1 MTNILKN
8 FTSKKIKRLLNAY
21 KSIDLKRREGFF
33 NANES
38 DRFYIDAEFRAKMA
52 KLEQITARMYKQYWR
67 ATNIDLRLSNQLFEA
82 IQYLGNY
89 DIYGILQIIYDFY
102 KNKEFDESA
111 ELAIDYFANLD
122 ENLDIIEEAKNGDKT
137 AIKMLVQEYQTQ
149 NKNNIENK
157 KKEVAND

>member
-1 MTNILKN
+1 MKN
-8 FTSKKIKRLLNAY
+8 FQSKKIKKLLTAY
-21 KSIDLKRREGFF
+21 KTIDLKRREGFF

-67 ATNIDLRLSNQLFEA
+67 TTNIDLRLSNQLFEA

-122 ENLDIIEEAKNGDKT
+122 ENSDIIEEAKNGDKS
-137 AIKMLVQEYQTQ
+137 AIKMLIQEYQTQ
-149 NKNNIENK
+149 NKIDIQNK
-157 KKEVAND
+157 KNEVANE

>member
-1 MTNILKN
+1 MKN

-38 DRFYIDAEFRAKMA
+38 DRFYIDAEFRAKTA
-52 KLEQITARMYKQYWR
+52 KLEQITSRMYKNYWR

-102 KNKEFDESA
+102 KNKEFDEF
-111 ELAIDYFANLD
+111 EKLAIDYFANLD
-122 ENLDIIEEAKNGDKT
+122 ENSDIIKEAKNGDKT
-137 AIKMLVQEYQTQ
+137 ATKMLIQEYQTQ
-149 NKNNIENK
+149 NKIDIQNK
-157 KKEVAND
+157 KLEVAND

>member
-1 MTNILKN
+1 MTNILKNYMKN

-52 KLEQITARMYKQYWR
+52 KLEQITSRMYKNYWR

-102 KNKEFDESA
+102 KNKELEESA
-111 ELAIDYFANLD
+111 
-122 ENLDIIEEAKNGDKT
+122 
-137 AIKMLVQEYQTQ
+137 
-149 NKNNIENK
+149 
-157 KKEVAND
+157 

>member
-1 MTNILKN
+1 MKN
-8 FTSKKIKRLLNAY
+8 FTSKKLKKLLTAY

-38 DRFYIDAEFRAKMA
+38 ERFYIDAEFRAKMA
-52 KLEQITARMYKQYWR
+52 KLEQITARMYKSYWR

-102 KNKEFDESA
+102 KNKEFDEF
-111 ELAIDYFANLD
+111 EKLAIDYFANLD
-122 ENLDIIEEAKNGDKT
+122 ENSDIIEEAKNGDKT
-137 AIKMLVQEYQTQ
+137 AIKMLIQEYQTQ
-149 NKNNIENK
+149 IKNEILNK
-157 KKEVAND
+157 KMEVAND

>member
-1 MTNILKN
+1 MKN

-38 DRFYIDAEFRAKMA
+38 DRFYIDAEYRAKMA
-52 KLEQITARMYKQYWR
+52 KLEQITSRMYKSYWR

-89 DIYGILQIIYDFY
+89 DIYGILKNIYDFY
-102 KNKEFDESA
+102 RNKEFDEF
-111 ELAIDYFANLD
+111 EKLAINYFANLD
-122 ENLDIIEEAKNGDKT
+122 ENSDIIEEAKNGDKS
-137 AIKMLVQEYQTQ
+137 AIKMLIQEYQTQ
-149 NKNNIENK
+149 NKIDIQNK
-157 KKEVAND
+157 KNEVAND

>member
-1 MTNILKN
+1 MKN
-8 FTSKKIKRLLNAY
+8 FQSKKIKRLLNAY

-82 IQYLGNY
+82 IQYMGNY
-89 DIYGILQIIYDFY
+89 DIYEILKIIYDFY
-102 KNKEFDESA
+102 KNKEFDEFA
-111 ELAIDYFANLD
+111 ELAVDYFANLD
-122 ENLDIIEEAKNGDKT
+122 ENSDIIKEAKNGDKT
-137 AIKMLVQEYQTQ
+137 AIKMLIQEYQTQ
-149 NKNNIENK
+149 IKNDIQNKEM
-157 KKEVAND
+157 EVAND

>member
-1 MTNILKN
+1 MKN
-8 FTSKKIKRLLNAY
+8 FTSKKIKRLLNTY

-38 DRFYIDAEFRAKMA
+38 DRFYIDAEYRAKMA
-52 KLEQITARMYKQYWR
+52 KLEQITSRMYKHYWR

-102 KNKEFDESA
+102 KNKELEESA

-137 AIKMLVQEYQTQ
+137 AIKMLIQEYQTQ
-149 NKNNIENK
+149 NKIDIQNK
-157 KKEVAND
+157 KMEVAND

>member
-1 MTNILKN
+1 MKN
-8 FTSKKIKRLLNAY
+8 FTSKKLKRLLNAY

-38 DRFYIDAEFRAKMA
+38 DRFYIDAEYRAKMA
-52 KLEQITARMYKQYWR
+52 KLEQITARMYKTYWR

-102 KNKEFDESA
+102 KNKEFDEF
-111 ELAIDYFANLD
+111 EKLAIDYFANID
-122 ENLDIIEEAKNGDKT
+122 ENSDIIEEAKNGDKT
-137 AIKMLVQEYQTQ
+137 AIKMLIQEYQIQ
-149 NKNNIENK
+149 NKIDIQNK
-157 KKEVAND
+157 KMEVAND

>member
-1 MTNILKN
+1 MKN

-21 KSIDLKRREGFF
+21 KSVDLKRREGFF

-38 DRFYIDAEFRAKMA
+38 DRFYINAEFRAKTA
-52 KLEQITARMYKQYWR
+52 KLEQITSRMYKSYWR

-89 DIYGILQIIYDFY
+89 DICGILQIIYDYY
-102 KNKEFDESA
+102 KNKEFDESSK
-111 ELAIDYFANLD
+111 LAIDYFANLD
-122 ENLDIIEEAKNGDKT
+122 ENSDIIKEAKNNDKT

-149 NKNNIENK
+149 NKNEILNK
-157 KKEVAND
+157 KMEVAND

>member
-1 MTNILKN
+1 MKN
-8 FTSKKIKRLLNAY
+8 FQSKKIKKILNAY

-38 DRFYIDAEFRAKMA
+38 DRFYIDAEYRAKMA

-89 DIYGILQIIYDFY
+89 DIYEILKNIYDFY
-102 KNKEFDESA
+102 KNKEFDEF
-111 ELAIDYFANLD
+111 EKLAIDYFANLD
-122 ENLDIIEEAKNGDKT
+122 ENSDIIEEAKNGDKT
-137 AIKMLVQEYQTQ
+137 ATKMLIQEYQIQ
-149 NKNNIENK
+149 NKIDIQNK
-157 KKEVAND
+157 KNEVAND

>member
-1 MTNILKN
+1 MKN
-8 FTSKKIKRLLNAY
+8 FTSKKIKRLINAY

-38 DRFYIDAEFRAKMA
+38 DRFYADAEFRAKMA

-102 KNKEFDESA
+102 KNKELEESA

-122 ENLDIIEEAKNGDKT
+122 ENLDIIKEAKNGDKT
-137 AIKMLVQEYQTQ
+137 ATKMLIQEYQAQ
-149 NKNNIENK
+149 NKNEILNK
-157 KKEVAND
+157 KMEVAND

>member
-1 MTNILKN
+1 MKN
-8 FTSKKIKRLLNAY
+8 FTSKKIKRLINTY

-52 KLEQITARMYKQYWR
+52 KLEQITSRMYKNYWR

-89 DIYGILQIIYDFY
+89 DIYGILKIIYDFY
-102 KNKEFDESA
+102 KNKEFDEF
-111 ELAIDYFANLD
+111 EKLAIDYFANLD
-122 ENLDIIEEAKNGDKT
+122 ENSDIIKEAKNGDKT
-137 AIKMLVQEYQTQ
+137 AIKMLIQEYQTQ
-149 NKNNIENK
+149 IKIDIQNK
-157 KKEVAND
+157 KNEVAND

>member
-1 MTNILKN
+1 MKN

-38 DRFYIDAEFRAKMA
+38 DRFYIDAEYRAKMA
-52 KLEQITARMYKQYWR
+52 KLEQITARMYKNYWR

-89 DIYGILQIIYDFY
+89 DIYGILKNIYDFY
-102 KNKEFDESA
+102 KNKEFDEF
-111 ELAIDYFANLD
+111 EKLAIDYFANLD
-122 ENLDIIEEAKNGDKT
+122 ENSDIIEEAKNGDKT
-137 AIKMLVQEYQTQ
+137 ATKMLIQEYQTQ
-149 NKNNIENK
+149 NKIDIQNK
-157 KKEVAND
+157 KMEVAND

>member
-1 MTNILKN
+1 MKN
-8 FTSKKIKRLLNAY
+8 FQSKKIKKILNAY

-38 DRFYIDAEFRAKMA
+38 DRFYIDAEYRAKMA
-52 KLEQITARMYKQYWR
+52 KLEQITSRMYKQYWR

-102 KNKEFDESA
+102 KNKEFDEFKK
-111 ELAIDYFANLD
+111 LAIDYFANLD
-122 ENLDIIEEAKNGDKT
+122 ENSDIIEEAKNGDKT
-137 AIKMLVQEYQTQ
+137 AIKMLIQEYQTQ

-157 KKEVAND
+157 KNEVAND

>member
-1 MTNILKN
+1 MKN

-38 DRFYIDAEFRAKMA
+38 DRFYADAEYRAKMA
-52 KLEQITARMYKQYWR
+52 KLEQITARMYKSYWR

-102 KNKEFDESA
+102 KNKEFDEF
-111 ELAIDYFANLD
+111 EKLAIDYFANLD
-122 ENLDIIEEAKNGDKT
+122 ENSDIIEEAKNGDKT
-137 AIKMLVQEYQTQ
+137 AIKMLIQEYQTQ
-149 NKNNIENK
+149 IKNEILNK
-157 KKEVAND
+157 KMEVAND

>member
-1 MTNILKN
+1 MKN
-8 FTSKKIKRLLNAY
+8 FQSKKIKKILNAY

-38 DRFYIDAEFRAKMA
+38 DRFYIDAEYRAKMA

-102 KNKEFDESA
+102 KNKEFDEFKK
-111 ELAIDYFANLD
+111 LAIDYFANLD
-122 ENLDIIEEAKNGDKT
+122 ENADIIKEAMDGDKT
-137 AIKMLVQEYQTQ
+137 ATKMLIQEYQTQ

-157 KKEVAND
+157 KNEVAND

>member
-1 MTNILKN
+1 MKN

-21 KSIDLKRREGFF
+21 KTIDLKRREGFF

-38 DRFYIDAEFRAKMA
+38 DRFYIDAEFSAKMA

-102 KNKEFDESA
+102 KNKELEESA
-111 ELAIDYFANLD
+111 ELAIDYFANID

-149 NKNNIENK
+149 KKIDIQNK
-157 KKEVAND
+157 KMEVAND

>member
-1 MTNILKN
+1 MKN

-38 DRFYIDAEFRAKMA
+38 DRFYIDAEYRAKMA
-52 KLEQITARMYKQYWR
+52 KLEQITSRMYKHYWR

-89 DIYGILQIIYDFY
+89 DIYGILQIIYDY
-102 KNKEFDESA
+102 YNNKELEESA

-122 ENLDIIEEAKNGDKT
+122 ENSDIIEEAKNGDKS
-137 AIKMLVQEYQTQ
+137 AIKMLIQEYQAQ
-149 NKNNIENK
+149 NKNEILNK

>member
-38 DRFYIDAEFRAKMA
+38 DRFYADAEYRAKMA
-52 KLEQITARMYKQYWR
+52 KLEQITSRMYKHYWR

-102 KNKEFDESA
+102 KNKEFDEF
-111 ELAIDYFANLD
+111 EKLAIDYFANID
-122 ENLDIIEEAKNGDKT
+122 ENSDIIEEAKNGDKT
-137 AIKMLVQEYQTQ
+137 ATKMLIQEYQTQ
-149 NKNNIENK
+149 NKIDIENK
-157 KKEVAND
+157 KLEVAND

>member
-1 MTNILKN
+1 MKN
-8 FTSKKIKRLLNAY
+8 FQSKKLKRLINIY

-102 KNKEFDESA
+102 KNKEFDEF
-111 ELAIDYFANLD
+111 EKLAIDYFANLD
-122 ENLDIIEEAKNGDKT
+122 ENSDIIKEVKNGDKT
-137 AIKMLVQEYQTQ
+137 ATKMLIQEYQTQ
-149 NKNNIENK
+149 NKIDIQNK
-157 KKEVAND
+157 KNEVAND